1 MNSVVCITSAGI
13 LWGIIAIFISLLKD
27 LGFNSLQCVAIRV
40 FFSALCLVIYL
51 SIFNRSKLKIE
62 FRDIIYFLGTGIF
75 SIIFFN
81 YCYFE
86 AIEVIG
92 GVAIPALLLYM
103 APIFVMIM
111 SFFFFHEKL
120 NKRKVLALFIT
131 IIGLCFITGAF
142 SQEVTLSG
150 KAILL
155 GLGAGFGYALYSIFS
170 KMIIDKYEAVTIITY
185 TFVVAAIGSI
195 PLSGIIYHVN
205 ELLNLQA
212 IIATIGLAIFCTVM
226 PFLLYTT
233 GLKKLEAGKASIL
246 ATIEPIVSAIVGLI
260 FFQEVFDLTKILGM
274 ICIIS
279 AILILN
285 LNLVKA
291 KSIN

>member
-1 MNSVVCITSAGI
+1 MNSVVCIT
-13 LWGIIAIFISLLKD
+13 
-27 LGFNSLQCVAIRV
+27 
-40 FFSALCLVIYL
+40 
-51 SIFNRSKLKIE
+51 
-62 FRDIIYFLGTGIF
+62 
-75 SIIFFN
+75 
-81 YCYFE
+81 
-86 AIEVIG
+86 
-92 GVAIPALLLYM
+92 
-103 APIFVMIM
+103 
-111 SFFFFHEKL
+111 
-120 NKRKVLALFIT
+120 
-131 IIGLCFITGAF
+131 
-142 SQEVTLSG
+142 
-150 KAILL
+150 
-155 GLGAGFGYALYSIFS
+155 
-170 KMIIDKYEAVTIITY
+170 Y
-185 TFVVAAIGSI
+185 TFVMAAIGSI

-246 ATIEPIVSAIVGLI
+246 ATIKPIVSAIVG

>member
-1 MNSVVCITSAGI
+1 M
-13 LWGIIAIFISLLKD
+13 
-27 LGFNSLQCVAIRV
+27 
-40 FFSALCLVIYL
+40 
-51 SIFNRSKLKIE
+51 
-62 FRDIIYFLGTGIF
+62 
-75 SIIFFN
+75 
-81 YCYFE
+81 
-86 AIEVIG
+86 
-92 GVAIPALLLYM
+92 
-103 APIFVMIM
+103 
-111 SFFFFHEKL
+111 
-120 NKRKVLALFIT
+120 
-131 IIGLCFITGAF
+131 
-142 SQEVTLSG
+142 TLSG

-205 ELLNLQA
+205 ELLSLQA

-291 KSIN
+291 KSVN

>member
-1 MNSVVCITSAGI
+1 MNSVICIASAGV
-13 LWGIIAIFISLLKD
+13 LWGIIAIFISLLKEI
-27 LGFNSLQCVAIRV
+27 GFNSLQCVAIRV
-40 FFSALCLVIYL
+40 FFSAICLIIYL
-51 SIFNRSKLKIE
+51 SIFDRSKLKIE
-62 FRDIIYFLGTGIF
+62 FRDIIYFIGTGIF

-92 GVAIPALLLYM
+92 GVAVPALLLYM

-111 SFFFFHEKL
+111 SFFFFHEKF
-120 NKRKVLALFIT
+120 NKQKILALFIT

-142 SQEVTLSG
+142 SQEVILSG

-170 KMIIDKYEAVTIITY
+170 KMIIDKYEAITIITY
-185 TFVVAAIGSI
+185 TFIVASIGSI
-195 PLSGIIYHVN
+195 PLSGVINH
-205 ELLNLQA
+205 LDNLWQLKAVIA
-212 IIATIGLAIFCTVM
+212 IVGLVIFCTVM

-233 GLKKLEAGKASIL
+233 GLKKIEAGKAAIL

-260 FFQEVFDLTKILGM
+260 FFQEAFDLAKILGM
-274 ICIIS
+274 VCILL
-279 AILILN
+279 AIIILN
-285 LNLVKA
+285 LK
-291 KSIN
+291 ITREC

>member
-1 MNSVVCITSAGI
+1 M
-13 LWGIIAIFISLLKD
+13 
-27 LGFNSLQCVAIRV
+27 
-40 FFSALCLVIYL
+40 
-51 SIFNRSKLKIE
+51 
-62 FRDIIYFLGTGIF
+62 
-75 SIIFFN
+75 
-81 YCYFE
+81 
-86 AIEVIG
+86 
-92 GVAIPALLLYM
+92 
-103 APIFVMIM
+103 
-111 SFFFFHEKL
+111 

-185 TFVVAAIGSI
+185 TFIVATIGSI
-195 PLSGIIYHVN
+195 PLSGVIYHVD
-205 ELLNLQA
+205 ELLSLQA
-212 IIATIGLAIFCTVM
+212 IIAIIGLAIFCTVM

-291 KSIN
+291 KSVN

>member
-1 MNSVVCITSAGI
+1 
-13 LWGIIAIFISLLKD
+13 
-27 LGFNSLQCVAIRV
+27 
-40 FFSALCLVIYL
+40 
-51 SIFNRSKLKIE
+51 
-62 FRDIIYFLGTGIF
+62 
-75 SIIFFN
+75 
-81 YCYFE
+81 
-86 AIEVIG
+86 
-92 GVAIPALLLYM
+92 M

-120 NKRKVLALFIT
+120 NKQKILVLIMT

-142 SQEVTLSG
+142 SQEVNLSG

-185 TFVVAAIGSI
+185 TFIVATIGSI
-195 PLSGIIYHVN
+195 PLSGVIYHVD
-205 ELLNLQA
+205 ELLSLQA
-212 IIATIGLAIFCTVM
+212 IIVIIGLAIFCTAM

-285 LNLVKA
+285 LNLIKA
-291 KSIN
+291 KSVN

>member
-1 MNSVVCITSAGI
+1 MNSVVCIT
-13 LWGIIAIFISLLKD
+13 
-27 LGFNSLQCVAIRV
+27 
-40 FFSALCLVIYL
+40 
-51 SIFNRSKLKIE
+51 
-62 FRDIIYFLGTGIF
+62 
-75 SIIFFN
+75 
-81 YCYFE
+81 
-86 AIEVIG
+86 
-92 GVAIPALLLYM
+92 
-103 APIFVMIM
+103 
-111 SFFFFHEKL
+111 
-120 NKRKVLALFIT
+120 
-131 IIGLCFITGAF
+131 
-142 SQEVTLSG
+142 
-150 KAILL
+150 
-155 GLGAGFGYALYSIFS
+155 
-170 KMIIDKYEAVTIITY
+170 Y
-185 TFVVAAIGSI
+185 TFVMAAIGSI

-246 ATIEPIVSAIVGLI
+246 AIVSAIVGLI

>member
-1 MNSVVCITSAGI
+1 
-13 LWGIIAIFISLLKD
+13 
-27 LGFNSLQCVAIRV
+27 
-40 FFSALCLVIYL
+40 
-51 SIFNRSKLKIE
+51 
-62 FRDIIYFLGTGIF
+62 
-75 SIIFFN
+75 
-81 YCYFE
+81 
-86 AIEVIG
+86 
-92 GVAIPALLLYM
+92 M

-120 NKRKVLALFIT
+120 NKQKILALIMT
-131 IIGLCFITGAF
+131 IIGLCFITGVF
-142 SQEVTLSG
+142 SQEVNLSG

-185 TFVVAAIGSI
+185 TFIVATIGSI
-195 PLSGIIYHVN
+195 PLSGVIYHVD
-205 ELLNLQA
+205 ELLSLQA
-212 IIATIGLAIFCTVM
+212 IIAIIGLAIFCTVM

-291 KSIN
+291 KSVN

>member
-51 SIFNRSKLKIE
+51 SIFPLQFVPFIYLNIFDRSKLKIE
-62 FRDIIYFLGTGIF
+62 FKDIIYFLGTGIL

-111 SFFFFHEKL
+111 SFFFFHENL

-142 SQEVTLSG
+142 SQEVILSG

-170 KMIIDKYEAVTIITY
+170 KMIIDKYEAVTIIT
-185 TFVVAAIGSI
+185 
-195 PLSGIIYHVN
+195 
-205 ELLNLQA
+205 
-212 IIATIGLAIFCTVM
+212 
-226 PFLLYTT
+226 LYYRV
-233 GLKKLEAGKASIL
+233 KKIRGRKS
-246 ATIEPIVSAIVGLI
+246 
-260 FFQEVFDLTKILGM
+260 FN
-274 ICIIS
+274 IS
-279 AILILN
+279 YD
-285 LNLVKA
+285 
-291 KSIN
+291 

>member
-1 MNSVVCITSAGI
+1 MNSVICIASAGV
-13 LWGIIAIFISLLKD
+13 LWGIIAIFISLLKEV
-27 LGFNSLQCVAIRV
+27 GFNSLQCVAIRV
-40 FFSALCLVIYL
+40 FFSAICLIIYL
-51 SIFNRSKLKIE
+51 SIFDRSKLKIE

-92 GVAIPALLLYM
+92 GVAVPALLLYM

-111 SFFFFHEKL
+111 SFFFFHEKF
-120 NKRKVLALFIT
+120 NKQKILALFIT

-142 SQEVTLSG
+142 SQEVILSG

-170 KMIIDKYEAVTIITY
+170 KMIIDKYEAITIITY
-185 TFVVAAIGSI
+185 TFIVASIGSI
-195 PLSGIIYHVN
+195 PLSGVINH
-205 ELLNLQA
+205 LDNLWQLKA
-212 IIATIGLAIFCTVM
+212 IIAIVGLVIFCTVM

-260 FFQEVFDLTKILGM
+260 FFQEVFDLAKILGM
-274 ICIIS
+274 VCILL
-279 AILILN
+279 AIIILN
-285 LNLVKA
+285 LK
-291 KSIN
+291 ITREC

>member
-51 SIFNRSKLKIE
+51 SIFDRSKLKIE
-62 FRDIIYFLGTGIF
+62 FKDII
-75 SIIFFN
+75 FN

-291 KSIN
+291 KSVN

>member
-1 MNSVVCITSAGI
+1 MNSIVCITSAGI

-51 SIFNRSKLKIE
+51 SIFDRSKLKIE

-111 SFFFFHEKL
+111 SFFFFHEK
-120 NKRKVLALFIT
+120 
-131 IIGLCFITGAF
+131 
-142 SQEVTLSG
+142 
-150 KAILL
+150 
-155 GLGAGFGYALYSIFS
+155 
-170 KMIIDKYEAVTIITY
+170 
-185 TFVVAAIGSI
+185 
-195 PLSGIIYHVN
+195 
-205 ELLNLQA
+205 
-212 IIATIGLAIFCTVM
+212 
-226 PFLLYTT
+226 
-233 GLKKLEAGKASIL
+233 
-246 ATIEPIVSAIVGLI
+246 
-260 FFQEVFDLTKILGM
+260 
-274 ICIIS
+274 
-279 AILILN
+279 
-285 LNLVKA
+285 
-291 KSIN
+291 

>member
-1 MNSVVCITSAGI
+1 MNSVICIASAGV
-13 LWGIIAIFISLLKD
+13 LWGIIAIFISLLKEI
-27 LGFNSLQCVAIRV
+27 GFNSLQCVAIRV

-51 SIFNRSKLKIE
+51 SIFDRSKLKIE
-62 FRDIIYFLGTGIF
+62 FKDIIYFLGTGIL

-142 SQEVTLSG
+142 SQEV
-150 KAILL
+150 ILL

-205 ELLNLQA
+205 ELLSLQA
-212 IIATIGLAIFCTVM
+212 IIAIIGLAIFCTVM

-291 KSIN
+291 KSVN

>member
-1 MNSVVCITSAGI
+1 M
-13 LWGIIAIFISLLKD
+13 
-27 LGFNSLQCVAIRV
+27 
-40 FFSALCLVIYL
+40 
-51 SIFNRSKLKIE
+51 
-62 FRDIIYFLGTGIF
+62 
-75 SIIFFN
+75 
-81 YCYFE
+81 
-86 AIEVIG
+86 
-92 GVAIPALLLYM
+92 
-103 APIFVMIM
+103 
-111 SFFFFHEKL
+111 
-120 NKRKVLALFIT
+120 T
-131 IIGLCFITGAF
+131 IIGLCFITGVF
-142 SQEVTLSG
+142 SQEVNLSG

-185 TFVVAAIGSI
+185 TFIVATIGSI
-195 PLSGIIYHVN
+195 PLSGVIYHVD
-205 ELLNLQA
+205 ELLSLQA
-212 IIATIGLAIFCTVM
+212 IIAIIGLAIFCTVM

-291 KSIN
+291 KSVN

>member
-1 MNSVVCITSAGI
+1 MNSVICIASAGV
-13 LWGIIAIFISLLKD
+13 LWGIIAIFISLLKEI
-27 LGFNSLQCVAIRV
+27 GFNSLQCVAIRV
-40 FFSALCLVIYL
+40 FFSAICLIIYL
-51 SIFNRSKLKIE
+51 SIFDRSKLKIE
-62 FRDIIYFLGTGIF
+62 FRDIIYFIGTGIF

-92 GVAIPALLLYM
+92 GVAVPALLLYM

-111 SFFFFHEKL
+111 SFFFFHEKF
-120 NKRKVLALFIT
+120 NKQKILALFIT

-142 SQEVTLSG
+142 SQEVILSG

-170 KMIIDKYEAVTIITY
+170 KMIIDKYEAITIITY
-185 TFVVAAIGSI
+185 TFIVASIGSI
-195 PLSGIIYHVN
+195 PLSGVINH
-205 ELLNLQA
+205 LDNLWQLKAVIA
-212 IIATIGLAIFCTVM
+212 IVGLVIFCTVM

-233 GLKKLEAGKASIL
+233 GLKKIEAGKASIL

-260 FFQEVFDLTKILGM
+260 FFQEAFDLAKILGM
-274 ICIIS
+274 VCILL
-279 AILILN
+279 AIIILN
-285 LNLVKA
+285 LK
-291 KSIN
+291 ITREC

>member
-1 MNSVVCITSAGI
+1 M
-13 LWGIIAIFISLLKD
+13 
-27 LGFNSLQCVAIRV
+27 
-40 FFSALCLVIYL
+40 
-51 SIFNRSKLKIE
+51 
-62 FRDIIYFLGTGIF
+62 

-155 GLGAGFGYALYSIFS
+155 GLGAGFVYALYSIFS

>member
-51 SIFNRSKLKIE
+51 SIFDRSKLKME
-62 FRDIIYFLGTGIF
+62 FKDIIYFLGTGIL

-120 NKRKVLALFIT
+120 NKQKILALIMT

-142 SQEVTLSG
+142 SQKVTLSG

-170 KMIIDKYEAVTIITY
+170 KMIIDKYEAVTIIT
-185 TFVVAAIGSI
+185 
-195 PLSGIIYHVN
+195 
-205 ELLNLQA
+205 
-212 IIATIGLAIFCTVM
+212 
-226 PFLLYTT
+226 LYYRA
-233 GLKKLEAGKASIL
+233 KKIRGRKS
-246 ATIEPIVSAIVGLI
+246 
-260 FFQEVFDLTKILGM
+260 FN
-274 ICIIS
+274 IS
-279 AILILN
+279 YD
-285 LNLVKA
+285 
-291 KSIN
+291 